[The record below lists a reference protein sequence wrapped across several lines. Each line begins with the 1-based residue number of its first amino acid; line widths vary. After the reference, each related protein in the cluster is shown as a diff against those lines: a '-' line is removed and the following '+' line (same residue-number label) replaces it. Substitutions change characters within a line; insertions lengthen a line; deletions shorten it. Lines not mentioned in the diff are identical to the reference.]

1 MKNLENVQGDERDV
15 ILFSIGY
22 GPDKQGK
29 VSMNFGPLNQMGGER
44 RLNVAVSRARHEMK
58 VFSTLRPHQIDLQRT
73 GAKGVVALKRF
84 LEFAETGI
92 LPCPINQV
100 TEQKTDNVTTSVAE
114 ALEGMG
120 YNVHQNVGS
129 SQFKI
134 DVAIEDPDNPGCY
147 KTGIIIDT
155 KNYFE
160 TQTVRDREIVRPAIL
175 GTLGWDI
182 RNIWSVDWIENE
194 DICLKCITDVK

>member
-1 MKNLENVQGDERDV
+1 MKNLENVQGDERDI
-15 ILFSIGY
+15 ILFSVGY

-44 RLNVAVSRARHEMK
+44 RLNVAVTRARHEMK
-58 VFSTLRPHQIDLQRT
+58 VFSTLHPHQIDLQRT

-114 ALEGMG
+114 ALEDMG

-134 DVAIEDPDNPGCY
+134 DIAIEDPDYPGCY

-155 KNYFE
+155 KNYFD
-160 TQTVRDREIVRPAIL
+160 TQTVRDREVVRPAIL
-175 GTLGWDI
+175 GALGWDI
-182 RNIWSVDWIENE
+182 HNIWSVDWIENE
-194 DICLKCITDVK
+194 DICLKCIIDVE